1 MKIVTGEEMRRI
13 DEATISR
20 FVSGIGLMERAGRRV
35 FEHIAAAFPGEPET
49 LTVSIF
55 LGRGN
60 NAGDGL
66 VVARLLAEKGA
77 KVILHLLHPAED
89 FSPDAS
95 KNHTRLAAFRNDKNI
110 VEHFLYLAGWQE
122 LVQRALE
129 ESDLIV
135 DTLLGTGLSKSVR
148 EEYSAVIDIM
158 NASDLPII
166 AVDIPSG
173 VNADTGE
180 VMGNAVVAD
189 ITVTL
194 GLPKIGC
201 LFYPGR
207 ECTGELIVGDIGIPQ
222 EVIDEQKLTCGA
234 IDFEQALEDLPRHTP
249 TAHKFAR
256 GSLLVIAGSRRY
268 AGAAHLTALSALKTG
283 CGIVY
288 CAGPESI
295 RTVIQSSAPE
305 VIFIALPETSAGSI
319 AYRASGEIFKDVRF
333 DAVAIGPGLT
343 TEEET
348 VRFVK
353 YVLEHCPK
361 PLLIDADGINAL
373 EGKFAELARE
383 ARNKEIILSP
393 HSGELKRIAGESIPD
408 FPSARIASLRSLVKG
423 KGVTVIHK
431 GAPTVI
437 VHPDGRADVNVHG
450 HPGQATAGSGDVLTG
465 AIAGFL
471 AQGCGAARASRLG
484 VYLHARAAEIA
495 ASDLGERGMIAGDC
509 MRALPFALRELE

>member
-1 MKIVTGEEMRRI
+1 MKVVTGEEMRRI

-20 FVSGIGLMERAGRRV
+20 FVPGIDLMERAGQRV
-35 FEHIAAAFPGEPET
+35 FDHIAAAFPVEPGS

-55 LGRGN
+55 LGSGN

-66 VVARLLAEKGA
+66 VVARLFADRGA
-77 KVILHLLHPAED
+77 KVLLHYLQRPED
-89 FSPDAS
+89 FSPDAA
-95 KNHTRLAAFRNDKNI
+95 KNHARLTALGDNKKI

-135 DTLLGTGLSKSVR
+135 DALLGTGLSTPVR
-148 EEYSAVIDIM
+148 EEYSAVLDIM
-158 NASDLPII
+158 NASDLPIV

-180 VMGNAVVAD
+180 MMGNAVVAD
-189 ITVTL
+189 ITVTM

-201 LFYPGR
+201 LFYPGK
-207 ECTGELIVGDIGIPQ
+207 ECAGELITADIGIPG
-222 EVIDEQKLTCGA
+222 EILDEQKLTCAA
-234 IDFEQALEDLPRHTP
+234 IDFEQALEDLPYRAP

-268 AGAAHLTALSALKTG
+268 AGAAYLTALSALKTG

-295 RTVIQSSAPE
+295 RPVLQSSAPE
-305 VIFIALPETSAGSI
+305 VIFVSLPETDTGSI
-319 AYRASGEIFKDVRF
+319 AYSARETIFKDIRF

-348 VRFVK
+348 AWFVQ
-353 YVLEHCPK
+353 YILEHSPK
-361 PLLIDADGINAL
+361 PLLIDADGLNAL
-373 EGKFAELARE
+373 EGKLAEITRAANGRE
-383 ARNKEIILSP
+383 IVISP
-393 HSGELKRIAGESIPD
+393 HSGELKRLARKSAPELPV
-408 FPSARIASLRSLVKG
+408 ARIDWLRSLVAG
-423 KGVTVIHK
+423 TGVTIVHK

-437 VHPDGRADVNVHG
+437 VHPDGRADINVHG

-471 AQGCGAARASRLG
+471 AQGCGAAQASRLG
-484 VYLHARAAEIA
+484 VYLNSRAAEIA
-495 ASDLGERGMIAGDC
+495 ACDLGERGMIAGDC
-509 MRALPFALRELE
+509 MRALPLALKELE